1 VELITSRSHQLVT
14 LDDIR
19 AAAGRIRDVA
29 VRTPVLT
36 VPLPSRDGRGS
47 RPSGGPDPARPML
60 ALKCENLQPMGAFKI
75 RGACN
80 MIAQLTPEARAAGVI
95 TFSSG
100 NHGQAVA
107 LVARHFG
114 IRAVVVMPTTASP
127 FKIERVKEYGGEVI
141 LAGTTSLERKVRA
154 DAESAARG
162 LTMVPPFDH
171 PAIVAGA
178 GTVGLEVLE
187 QQPAATTVYV
197 PVGGGG
203 LIAGVSAA
211 VKQMR
216 PGVRVIGVEP
226 EGAAKMSASIEEGHP
241 VTLPTT
247 ASVADGLLPVRPGDL
262 TYAHVKAF
270 VDAVV
275 TVTDAAIVEAM
286 RWLFSQARV
295 VAEPSGAATVAAAL
309 QAAASAMDEHPVA
322 VISGGN
328 IAVEDFTKLLSG

>member
-1 VELITSRSHQLVT
+1 MISSPPQLIT

-19 AAAGRIRDVA
+19 AAAVRIRDVA
-29 VRTPVLT
+29 VRTPILEVA
-36 VPLPSRDGRGS
+36 VGSVGKRSAREEVVERGA
-47 RPSGGPDPARPML
+47 PATL

-80 MIAQLTPEARAAGVI
+80 MIAQLAPEARAAGVI

-114 IRAVVVMPTTASP
+114 IPAVVVMPTTAP
-127 FKIERVKEYGGEVI
+127 ALKIERVKDYGGEVI
-141 LAGTTSLERKVRA
+141 LEGTTSIDRKVRA
-154 DAESAARG
+154 EAEAAARG

-171 PAIVAGA
+171 PAIVAGT

-187 QQPAATTVYV
+187 QYPQATAVYV

-211 VKQMR
+211 IKQMR
-216 PGVRVIGVEP
+216 PGVRVVGVEP
-226 EGAAKMSASIEEGHP
+226 AGAAKMSASIEEGHP
-241 VTLPTT
+241 ITLPAT

-262 TYAHVKAF
+262 TFAHVKAF

-275 TVTDAAIVEAM
+275 TVEDEAIVQAM
-286 RWLFSQARV
+286 RWLFAHARV
-295 VAEPSGAATVAAAL
+295 VVEPSGAVTVAAAL
-309 QAAASAMDEHPVA
+309 QAAGSGGDEHPVA
-322 VISGGN
+322 VLSGGN
-328 IAVEDFTKLLSG
+328 IAVEDFAKLVS